1 MQYEKEIEEINQ
13 CSGIDEVVRYVE
25 EKLRSCSEIDGGMFL
40 LQQEEKDYMINRDET
55 VELEEVPKSL
65 LQEVLEKKEVVV
77 IDEPMKKSAY
87 VEAVDNPDHLKLSS
101 LLFVPL
107 ESDDGVY
114 GVLKLWKTVETDK
127 EQVVMPLITGG
138 KVMGMSTRSK
148 RTLIHKSFEE
158 EEVEQIVEYQPLL
171 EAALVKIASILETQ
185 EEDALNTLMQ
195 HAVLNSPEEA
205 SAYLFSQISSLKAP
219 VNNLL
224 FLHQKLLKS
233 VHKDDRVYPDILSAA
248 TLVEQI
254 NQRLHRAVGSLDKEM
269 VHRLVDDM
277 QAIESETYFVSFHQG
292 IVSKTCEK
300 LLKYGFFLDPT
311 LPAEINIPE
320 KQLSAFLPLLLN
332 LTIEDAE
339 RSQKFDFRIQRDEN
353 SDRMKI
359 VISYKKPHMDNEIL
373 NIYQELFKNPSKEDV
388 ASEELFFAY
397 KKLQHTGGKIA
408 LSYDRDILTYTVTVP
423 YEHISDKAL
432 IPALSTQHTSKICL
446 LLDTKE
452 EMDAANNIAR
462 YILRMG
468 IQRSQLVATTDHTLI
483 PKDVTH
489 LMIFESQF
497 DDILDGNTLNAFEG
511 KVLLVTKGCQSDGV
525 SLADFSLV
533 DASIEADQYYLHEL
547 YEFLALEVI

>member
-1 MQYEKEIEEINQ
+1 MQYEKEIEEINR

-65 LQEVLEKKEVVV
+65 LQEALEKKKVVV
-77 IDEPMKKSAY
+77 VDEPVKKSAY
-87 VEAVDNPDHLKLSS
+87 VEAVDNPDHLKLSA

-114 GVLKLWKTVETDK
+114 GVLKLWKTVETEK

-148 RTLIHKSFEE
+148 HTHIHKSFEE
-158 EEVEQIVEYQPLL
+158 EEVEKIVEHQPLL

-292 IVSKTCEK
+292 IVSKACEK

-353 SDRMKI
+353 GDRMKI

-468 IQRSQLVATTDHTLI
+468 IQRSQLVATTDHTLM

-489 LMIFESQF
+489 LVIFESQF
-497 DDILDGNTLNAFEG
+497 DDILDGDTLNAFEG
-511 KVLLVTKGCQSDGV
+511 KVLMVTKGCQSDGV